1 MRKLP
6 KKIDKKRK
14 EVIMEKVKAFHK
26 KIKSNSLKNE
36 KTNSSPKNNHSK
48 NNSKHNDFKALF
60 SDEIS
65 DLLSAENQMVVA
77 LPIII
82 HALKNEKL
90 KEALKTHLKET
101 KNQVIRLKKVFSII
115 GEKPVSKTC
124 KGMEGI
130 LKEGS
135 ELLNEQMDAELR
147 DAFIIGIAQRVEHY
161 EMAGYGTARSHAI
174 QLGLEQVSDLLKE
187 TLDEEANADKTLTK
201 IAEGTIFTTGVN
213 KIAYK
218 VEEKEEVAMAA

>member
-1 MRKLP
+1 
-6 KKIDKKRK
+6 
-14 EVIMEKVKAFHK
+14 MEKVKAFHK